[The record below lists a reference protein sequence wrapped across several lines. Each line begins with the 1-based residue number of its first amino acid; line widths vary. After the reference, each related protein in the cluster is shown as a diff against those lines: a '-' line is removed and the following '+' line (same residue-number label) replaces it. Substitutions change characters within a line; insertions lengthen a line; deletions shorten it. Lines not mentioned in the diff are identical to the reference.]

1 MFDAPKPGLITSLG
15 AGFGAALTFSQMQ
28 DQTLTLHCLKDH
40 VPDIADWL
48 VGQGAKR
55 VTSAALDY
63 IFTDK
68 NPLFERLSAKLPR
81 A

>member
-1 MFDAPKPGLITSLG
+1 MFRTAKPDVIAGLS
-15 AGFGAALTFSQMQ
+15 AGFNTALTFSQMQ

-40 VPDIADWL
+40 VPEIADWL
-48 VGQGAKR
+48 VGQGAIR

>member
-1 MFDAPKPGLITSLG
+1 MQAVIDYLKTNQDRFVAELGDYLRFASVSAQSQHKPDL
-15 AGFGAALTFSQMQ
+15 AA
-28 DQTLTLHCLKDH
+28 C
-40 VPDIADWL
+40 ADWL
-48 VGQGAKR
+48 VGQGAIR